1 MTIAASEARTSSGLS
16 NPHRPTSSPSDGVVD
31 EGSFLPGTILL
42 ERYRVTGLLGRG
54 GMGEVYRATDLKL
67 GQQVALKF
75 LPPAASAQALTRF
88 TAEVRMAR
96 QVSHPNVCRVYDIGE
111 VDGAH
116 FLSMEYVPG
125 EDLAS
130 LLRRIGRV
138 PGDKA
143 VEIARQLCSGLAAA
157 HEKGVLHRDLKPSNI
172 LINGEGSVVIADFG
186 LAAAEE
192 TRAGT
197 PAYMAPEQLEGRE
210 VTTRSDIYALGLVL
224 YELFS
229 GRRAMQANSLA
240 ELQTLHGSTPRGP
253 SEFVKDIDPAVEQ
266 VVLRCLAPDPE
277 LRPASARAVAAA
289 LPGGDPLAAALAA
302 GETPSPALVAAA
314 GEATGISPRNAA
326 IALALVLGGLI
337 AIWFA
342 MARMNDLATVTVVL
356 PPEVMADRAK
366 TMIRNLGYSGK
377 PVDEVWAYR
386 NSEAFFQYRKQTE
399 HRNAQ
404 FSPVHFWYRS
414 ANEQLTNLDASD
426 AGVVIGSITPGAP
439 PPTKSGTMQM
449 NLDPDG
455 HLLRFRFV
463 TPEREP
469 AEPATPAKI
478 DWPATMRTA
487 GYDPAHFRSVD
498 PAWLSDGFSDQRA
511 AWIGREPSVTSEEI
525 RIEAAAWRGRLVS
538 FQAIF
543 PWTEP
548 SRSPRP
554 ERPGRR
560 WSQVFF
566 LTTTVI
572 LLTAALYMARR
583 NLRAGRGDRRGATRL
598 AGFVLSLHMVAFF
611 LGAHHPADESEMPL
625 IVVAFAFGLVK
636 AALLWVAYIAVE
648 PSARRRWPHSL
659 ISWTRL
665 LDGRWRDP
673 LAGRDILVGCLAAVG
688 AATAILLMVALERST
703 GDIRSSSPSP
713 NALGDIR
720 TLVAWLTNSVG
731 IATMSTLGT
740 FLILF
745 LLRTVLRKDWIAV
758 LACGLLFSIPSG
770 LGNQSFLAG
779 YVAGVLVN
787 TLIFAVAARVGL
799 TSMFVVLALLNLLLN
814 VPATTDFGVW
824 YSTGA
829 LIVFIATALLAL
841 WAFRTA
847 TAGRQVFRHAD

>member
-1 MTIAASEARTSSGLS
+1 M
-16 NPHRPTSSPSDGVVD
+16 
-31 EGSFLPGTILL
+31 
-42 ERYRVTGLLGRG
+42 
-54 GMGEVYRATDLKL
+54 
-67 GQQVALKF
+67 
-75 LPPAASAQALTRF
+75 
-88 TAEVRMAR
+88 
-96 QVSHPNVCRVYDIGE
+96 
-111 VDGAH
+111 
-116 FLSMEYVPG
+116 
-125 EDLAS
+125 
-130 LLRRIGRV
+130 
-138 PGDKA
+138 
-143 VEIARQLCSGLAAA
+143 
-157 HEKGVLHRDLKPSNI
+157 LHRDLKPSNI

-192 TRAGT
+192 IRAGT

-277 LRPASARAVAAA
+277 LRPASVRAW
-289 LPGGDPLAAALAA
+289 LPRCLAAIRWLPLWPL
-302 GETPSPALVAAA
+302 GKRHHRRWLRRRERRPASRP
-314 GEATGISPRNAA
+314 ATQP

-404 FSPVHFWYRS
+404 FSPVHFWSRS

-463 TPEREP
+463 TPEAESR

-583 NLRAGRGDRRGATRL
+583 NLLCRARRPAAERRDWR
-598 AGFVLSLHMVAFF
+598 ASCWVCIWWHSL

-703 GDIRSSSPSP
+703 GDIRSSSPSSKRP
-713 NALGDIR
+713 R
-720 TLVAWLTNSVG
+720 
-731 IATMSTLGT
+731 
-740 FLILF
+740 
-745 LLRTVLRKDWIAV
+745 
-758 LACGLLFSIPSG
+758 
-770 LGNQSFLAG
+770 
-779 YVAGVLVN
+779 
-787 TLIFAVAARVGL
+787 
-799 TSMFVVLALLNLLLN
+799 
-814 VPATTDFGVW
+814 
-824 YSTGA
+824 
-829 LIVFIATALLAL
+829 
-841 WAFRTA
+841 
-847 TAGRQVFRHAD
+847 